1 MWKNE
6 QNKTSATN
14 SDDLPPAYSLHQHAC
29 LTLNWTDRLRL
40 IRFPTN
46 IISVIRQAIQTS
58 WYPGL
63 QKEKEYAGAYEFK
76 LNGNPWHGQGS
87 EAVEAR
93 AMMMAVL
100 SALHHQGWYLLMS
113 TDVSKKKSDKDS
125 LIFQLGI
132 PPPSTSFFAVSLNE
146 WDKLRLIGAPNELIR
161 AAQQTIGKDEI
172 QREEWIYSE
181 TAYQFKLIG
190 YPWEADG
197 DEAVTSRIKLLAL
210 LDCFTSF
217 GWQLHASIDMSIGHE
232 GRDTDTWFF
241 RRKPNETSQRD
252 DSGVGIINLNVS
264 VSLPVVQHTSTIKN
278 GNLDHKRKK
287 WLKIEQH
294 FDAKVI
300 STKFYIS
307 EISSNDGITYLKSH
321 LIKNDMPI
329 PVQELITKN
338 LHILAQGTSSISDS
352 SLEINRNDFNNNQ
365 SVDIITKIKSKIFQD
380 QLIVIIV
387 YAVVDN
393 KQKNFATSLIKKML
407 SHQKSNQDIE
417 HMLDEWIDEN
427 IVSFN

>member
-1 MWKNE
+1 MEVIANVFKDNMTLVVPF
-6 QNKTSATN
+6 KT
-14 SDDLPPAYSLHQHAC
+14 
-29 LTLNWTDRLRL
+29 TDNLVNVR
-40 IRFPTN
+40 
-46 IISVIRQAIQTS
+46 
-58 WYPGL
+58 
-63 QKEKEYAGAYEFK
+63 
-76 LNGNPWHGQGS
+76 
-87 EAVEAR
+87 
-93 AMMMAVL
+93 
-100 SALHHQGWYLLMS
+100 
-113 TDVSKKKSDKDS
+113 
-125 LIFQLGI
+125 
-132 PPPSTSFFAVSLNE
+132 
-146 WDKLRLIGAPNELIR
+146 
-161 AAQQTIGKDEI
+161 QTIQKYLPIDLTKYVIMYKTNDENTKQI
-172 QREEWIYSE
+172 LIEDILPQLLLNSKRLNLFLEELE
-181 TAYQFKLIG
+181 
-190 YPWEADG
+190 
-197 DEAVTSRIKLLAL
+197 
-210 LDCFTSF
+210 
-217 GWQLHASIDMSIGHE
+217 
-232 GRDTDTWFF
+232 
-241 RRKPNETSQRD
+241 PNETSQRD

-264 VSLPVVQHTSTIKN
+264 VSLPVVRHTSTIKN
-278 GNLDHKRKK
+278 ANLDHKRKK

-338 LHILAQGTSSISDS
+338 LHILAQDTSPISDS

-365 SVDIITKIKSKIFQD
+365 SVDIITKIKSKIFQN
-380 QLIVIIV
+380 QLIVVIV